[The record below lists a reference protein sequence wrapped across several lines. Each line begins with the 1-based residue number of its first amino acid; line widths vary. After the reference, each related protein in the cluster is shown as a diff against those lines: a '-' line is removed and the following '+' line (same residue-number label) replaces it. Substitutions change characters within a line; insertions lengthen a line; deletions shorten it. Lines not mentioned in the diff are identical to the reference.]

1 MCAAACESTPGR
13 MSSSTAAP
21 ATSSG
26 SSGRSQKAVHGLHE
40 CDLWLSDI
48 LQALDLAG
56 IRDQTNVFVVSDHGQ
71 IDVRGNVLPNVL
83 LRRAGLID
91 LNADGS
97 VRDYRAICKSTGASC
112 QVWLKDPSDKAVWE
126 ETRRV
131 LEAARKES
139 AYGIE
144 RVWTVEE
151 TEREEHLSGGFS
163 FVLETN
169 GTYSF
174 GNDWRDPVIRPIDL
188 SDYKLAHGTHGYH
201 PDKGPQPAL
210 LAFGP
215 DIRPGAVVEKA
226 GIVDIAPTVARSL
239 GFDMPD
245 TDGRVVEEI
254 LR

>member
-1 MCAAACESTPGR
+1 M
-13 MSSSTAAP
+13 
-21 ATSSG
+21 
-26 SSGRSQKAVHGLHE
+26 
-40 CDLWLSDI
+40 
-48 LQALDLAG
+48 
-56 IRDQTNVFVVSDHGQ
+56 
-71 IDVRGNVLPNVL
+71 LPNVL

-131 LEAARKES
+131 LEAARKEG

-188 SDYKLAHGTHGYH
+188 SDYKLAHGTHGYL
-201 PDKGPQPAL
+201 PDKGPQPCL

-215 DIRPGAVVEKA
+215 DIRPGAVVEQA
-226 GIVDIAPTVARSL
+226 GIVDIAPTVAASL

-245 TDGRVVEEI
+245 TDGRVVTEI